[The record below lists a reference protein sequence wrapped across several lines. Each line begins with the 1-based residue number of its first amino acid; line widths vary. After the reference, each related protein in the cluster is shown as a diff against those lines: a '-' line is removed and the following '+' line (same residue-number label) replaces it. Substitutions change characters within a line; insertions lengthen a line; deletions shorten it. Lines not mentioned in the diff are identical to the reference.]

1 MIDDIMSIMQSL
13 NRYFVE
19 HTFKITKNAAEK
31 IINILS
37 KEQSEFFRIEVEGG
51 GCSGFQYK
59 FDIKASRQEDD
70 ILFESY
76 GANVIIDPQSLQFL
90 EHSEIDYEE
99 DLGSAGFKI
108 KNPNSTA
115 RCGCGNSFAI

>member
-1 MIDDIMSIMQSL
+1 MD
-13 NRYFVE
+13 
-19 HTFKITKNAAEK
+19 HTFKITQNAAAK
-31 IINILS
+31 IIDLVS
-37 KEQSEFFRIEVEGG
+37 KENSEFFRIEVEGG

-59 FDIKASRQEDD
+59 FDINASKQEGD
-70 ILFESY
+70 LVFESH
-76 GANVIIDPQSLQFL
+76 GANVLIDQQSLQFL
-90 EHSEIDYEE
+90 EDSEIDYEE